1 MNGFILMLPLF
12 FIRFVLLGWLN
23 STALKRGAHF
33 APMTG
38 AQKIMYVLYQ
48 MTNVVLILFPLFLRV
63 HGSTPLLVL
72 GGVTYVLGVGIL
84 LAASISFAKPNE
96 QGLNT
101 TGSYRFSRNPMY
113 VGYFVYFLGCAILLG
128 SFFYYGALVLFQIAT
143 HWVILAEERWC
154 SATFG
159 ETYDEYQQQVR
170 RYL

>member
-1 MNGFILMLPLF
+1 MVKSHGIKKRCALCANGWRSENYVCSLPNDKCRVYFIPAF
-12 FIRFVLLGWLN
+12 SSGTWQC
-23 STALKRGAHF
+23 TA
-33 APMTG
+33 
-38 AQKIMYVLYQ
+38 
-48 MTNVVLILFPLFLRV
+48 
-63 HGSTPLLVL
+63 LVL
-72 GGVTYVLGVGIL
+72 GGVTYVLGAGIL
-84 LAASISFAKPNE
+84 LAATISFAKPNE

-159 ETYDEYQQQVR
+159 ETYDEYQQQVK

>member
-33 APMTG
+33 APMAG

-48 MTNVVLILFPLFLRV
+48 MTNVVLILFPLFHRV
-63 HGSTPLLVL
+63 HGSAPLLVL

-84 LAASISFAKPNE
+84 LAATISFAKPNE

-101 TGSYRFSRNPMY
+101 TGSYRFP
-113 VGYFVYFLGCAILLG
+113 
-128 SFFYYGALVLFQIAT
+128 
-143 HWVILAEERWC
+143 VIPC
-154 SATFG
+154 M
-159 ETYDEYQQQVR
+159 
-170 RYL
+170 